1 MAQPAQIFREQRW
14 SRREATARRHLM
26 PPTGS
31 AGAARHRLDGGK
43 IMSKPTSAPSG
54 PSDDRLQ
61 YPVEVLNRAAR
72 VFGVGGY
79 MLGEHLLLRLGLIVS
94 LVDNDCQTFPR
105 RRD

>member
-79 MLGEHLLLRLGLIVS
+79 MLGEHQGGRLYARRAPS
-94 LVDNDCQTFPR
+94 PSPR
-105 RRD
+105 PHRLPRG